1 MIIKK
6 PKFWD
11 KKKPN
16 FIAYLLMPISNLVS
30 LYNLVKKGQNLK
42 FPNIKTICVGNIYV
56 GGTGKTPLSI
66 KICQLL
72 NRKNFK
78 SAVLKK
84 F

>member
-11 KKKPN
+11 KKKPTL
-16 FIAYLLMPISNLVS
+16 IAYLLMPISNLVS
-30 LYNLVKKGQNLK
+30 LYNLVKKSQNLK

-66 KICQLL
+66 KIYSAL
-72 NRKNFK
+72 NILNY
-78 SAVLKK
+78 
-84 F
+84 